1 LAWQLALSNGGKVK
15 VGVVSM
21 GNPHAVQVVDDVDTA
36 PVQEQGPLIEHHAAF
51 PKRVNAGFM
60 QVLNR
65 LAVRLRVFERGAG
78 ETLACGTGACAA
90 VVTGIR
96 WGLLDPRVR
105 VQTHGGTL
113 TIEWQGGDAPVRM
126 TGPATTV
133 FQGEIS
139 LQIPY
144 ERRNYEPYH
153 RRRHCQLLG
162 QYARFF
168 ERHAELLSAVKL
180 TSPHSHRA
188 VSLQERQAEMMRE
201 KIRALELRMMD
212 MMRHGTENEVLIE
225 RMQRWM
231 KTLLMTSNARDL
243 PHTIAD
249 HIQHDFMV
257 PQVAIKVWGVN
268 ESFQIEPFAQSVVDA
283 IKEFAATLSKPY
295 VGLNNNF
302 DAVQW
307 LPDPAAAQSVAL
319 IALRATRPEDT
330 PQTAA
335 EQPVIGLL
343 VLASPDPQ
351 RYYEGMGTTIIERM
365 GDLASAALSHL
376 R

>member
-1 LAWQLALSNGGKVK
+1 
-15 VGVVSM
+15 
-21 GNPHAVQVVDDVDTA
+21 
-36 PVQEQGPLIEHHAAF
+36 
-51 PKRVNAGFM
+51 
-60 QVLNR
+60 
-65 LAVRLRVFERGAG
+65 
-78 ETLACGTGACAA
+78 
-90 VVTGIR
+90 
-96 WGLLDPRVR
+96 
-105 VQTHGGTL
+105 
-113 TIEWQGGDAPVRM
+113 
-126 TGPATTV
+126 
-133 FQGEIS
+133 
-139 LQIPY
+139 
-144 ERRNYEPYH
+144 
-153 RRRHCQLLG
+153 
-162 QYARFF
+162 
-168 ERHAELLSAVKL
+168 
-180 TSPHSHRA
+180 
-188 VSLQERQAEMMRE
+188 MMRE

-225 RMQRWM
+225 RMQRWV

-257 PQVAIKVWGVN
+257 PQVAIKVWGVR
-268 ESFQIEPFAQSVVDA
+268 EDFKIEPFAQSVIDP
-283 IKEFAATLSKPY
+283 IKDFAASLTKPY
-295 VGLNNNF
+295 VGINNNF

-307 LPDPAAAQSVAL
+307 LEDPAAAQSVAF

-351 RYYEGMGTTIIERM
+351 RYFEGMGTTIIERM

>member
-1 LAWQLALSNGGKVK
+1 MNNAA
-15 VGVVSM
+15 M
-21 GNPHAVQVVDDVDTA
+21 NPITEDDIA
-36 PVQEQGPLIEHHAAF
+36 NFL
-51 PKRVNAGFM
+51 VN
-60 QVLNR
+60 
-65 LAVRLRVFERGAG
+65 
-78 ETLACGTGACAA
+78 TP
-90 VVTGIR
+90 
-96 WGLLDPRVR
+96 D
-105 VQTHGGTL
+105 
-113 TIEWQGGDAPVRM
+113 
-126 TGPATTV
+126 
-133 FQGEIS
+133 
-139 LQIPY
+139 
-144 ERRNYEPYH
+144 
-153 RRRHCQLLG
+153 
-162 QYARFF
+162 FF

-225 RMQRWM
+225 RMQRWV

-257 PQVAIKVWGVN
+257 PQVAIKVWDVR
-268 ESFQIEPFAQSVVDA
+268 EDFKIEPFAQSVIDP
-283 IKEFAATLSKPY
+283 IKDFAASLSKPY
-295 VGLNNNF
+295 VGINNNNF

-307 LPDPAAAQSVAL
+307 LADPAAAQSVAF

>member
-1 LAWQLALSNGGKVK
+1 
-15 VGVVSM
+15 M
-21 GNPHAVQVVDDVDTA
+21 TNPDMNPITEDDIA
-36 PVQEQGPLIEHHAAF
+36 NFL
-51 PKRVNAGFM
+51 VN
-60 QVLNR
+60 
-65 LAVRLRVFERGAG
+65 
-78 ETLACGTGACAA
+78 TP
-90 VVTGIR
+90 
-96 WGLLDPRVR
+96 D
-105 VQTHGGTL
+105 
-113 TIEWQGGDAPVRM
+113 
-126 TGPATTV
+126 
-133 FQGEIS
+133 
-139 LQIPY
+139 
-144 ERRNYEPYH
+144 
-153 RRRHCQLLG
+153 
-162 QYARFF
+162 FF

-225 RMQRWM
+225 RMQRWV
-231 KTLLMTSNARDL
+231 KTLLMTANARDL
-243 PHTIAD
+243 PSTIAD
-249 HIQHDFMV
+249 QIQHDFLV
-257 PQVAIKVWGVN
+257 PQVAIKVWGVS
-268 ESFQIEPFAQSVVDA
+268 ESFKVEPFAQSVIDP
-283 IKEFAATLSKPY
+283 IKDFAATLTTPY

-307 LPDPAAAQSVAL
+307 LPDPAAVQSVAF
-319 IALRATRPEDT
+319 IALRATRAEDT

>member
-1 LAWQLALSNGGKVK
+1 
-15 VGVVSM
+15 M
-21 GNPHAVQVVDDVDTA
+21 T
-36 PVQEQGPLIEHHAAF
+36 HAAMNPITEDDIANF
-51 PKRVNAGFM
+51 LVN
-60 QVLNR
+60 
-65 LAVRLRVFERGAG
+65 
-78 ETLACGTGACAA
+78 TP
-90 VVTGIR
+90 
-96 WGLLDPRVR
+96 D
-105 VQTHGGTL
+105 
-113 TIEWQGGDAPVRM
+113 
-126 TGPATTV
+126 
-133 FQGEIS
+133 
-139 LQIPY
+139 
-144 ERRNYEPYH
+144 
-153 RRRHCQLLG
+153 
-162 QYARFF
+162 FF

-201 KIRALELRMMD
+201 KIRVLELRMMD

-225 RMQRWM
+225 RMQRWV

-257 PQVAIKVWGVN
+257 PQVAIKVWGVG
-268 ESFQIEPFAQSVVDA
+268 EPFQIEPFAQGATDA
-283 IKEFAATLSKPY
+283 IKEFAASLAAPY
-295 VGLNNNF
+295 VGLNQHF
-302 DAVQW
+302 EAVQW
-307 LPDPAAAQSVAL
+307 LPEPEAAQSVAI

-335 EQPVIGLL
+335 AQPVIGLL